1 MFARNS
7 FLSVLFLISIL
18 ATGFYLVEIGSG
30 YARIYHFV
38 AVMIVAINFSNINRL
53 LSSKVFIYLMLF
65 VIVNFI
71 AVIFSDTPLN
81 ALASFTSFMGNI
93 VVAMAVT
100 LILIRG
106 KVTEVYFVKIL
117 IWVTVISTLFG
128 LIQIIASKFG
138 IILALSE
145 AQESQIL
152 IGFGPGFSYEANTF
166 AKFIMIPFF
175 IHLSFLI
182 NKVKNTRFSGLVL
195 FIIFS
200 GFIMNFTRTA
210 IFGFAIALMLMFF
223 WYALRGRRTLI
234 FIKKMS
240 SLLVISI
247 FSFGLIMSG
256 AVSVSDY
263 AKYKIESIFNESN
276 LSEDKSAIYRM
287 TSMQLVVNEALNS
300 QKKLYIGNGWG
311 QSKVIVDGEEVQV
324 GGGDVVNI
332 LGFSG
337 VIGVVFYLLFYFSL
351 INGSRKSIYLSNDG
365 YKAALSE
372 GVLFA
377 WVAIF
382 FTTLLSGMLI
392 TGEFWM
398 LVGLTWY
405 ISLKSNKERAI

>member
-18 ATGFYLVEIGSG
+18 TTGFYLIEVGGG
-30 YARIYHFV
+30 YARFYHFL
-38 AVMIVAINFSNINRL
+38 AVIIIASNIVNIYRL

-65 VIVNFI
+65 FIVNFI
-71 AVIFSDTPLN
+71 AVIFSNTPLN
-81 ALASFTSFMGNI
+81 AMASFTSFMGNI
-93 VVAMAVT
+93 AVAMAVT

-106 KVTEVYFVKIL
+106 KITDVYFVKIL
-117 IWVTVISTLFG
+117 IWVAVISTFFG
-128 LIQIIASKFG
+128 LLQIIASKFG

-175 IHLSFLI
+175 IHLSFII

-195 FIIFS
+195 IIIFS

-210 IFGFAIALMLMFF
+210 VFGFAIALMLMFF
-223 WYALRGRRTLI
+223 WYALRGRTLI
-234 FIKKMS
+234 LIKKTS
-240 SLLVISI
+240 PFLVISI
-247 FSFGLIMSG
+247 LSFGLIMSG

-276 LSEDKSAIYRM
+276 LSEDESAIYRM
-287 TSMQLVVNEALNS
+287 ASMQLVVNEALNS

-324 GGGDVVNI
+324 GGGDVINI
-332 LGFSG
+332 FGFSG
-337 VIGVVFYLLFYFSL
+337 VTGVVFYLLFYFSL